1 MSVAHIGERS
11 AHRSARKT
19 RADPT
24 EGPPEREFY
33 RETEPSATVEQAYPA
48 RSESCKHY
56 SWYFGG
62 KNVLL
67 LPGRTME
74 NAIPSHCRSVPK
86 DGVHPTAGAD
96 GLEYP
101 QDPTY

>member
-67 LPGRTME
+67 LPGRT
-74 NAIPSHCRSVPK
+74 NS
-86 DGVHPTAGAD
+86 DGECHSFSLPVCAEGWCSSNGWGRRT
-96 GLEYP
+96 
-101 QDPTY
+101 